1 GGAPLGASALPVRF
15 VREGRDPLRGVNY
28 SYSNA
33 VQATRPPETAPDFAA
48 GSAAGQ
54 RCRPPAT
61 AVRGG
66 RLGGG
71 PSRSVRRPGRLA
83 TAAVWPASLPYRPF
97 PGPVAYRT
105 GHHCV
110 GPIHRCGGQ
119 VSVLFPAMTSE
130 LPPPPAPAAPPGA
143 GVDLTSRAA
152 LVTGG
157 GSGIGRAC
165 ATALAAAGATVHVVD
180 RDADAAKA
188 VAADIGGEAHVVDL
202 ADPTALDALPAEVD
216 ILVNNA
222 GLQHVAPLTEFPPD
236 RFDLIQQVMVTAPFL
251 LMRRSLP
258 HMYARGWGRLINIS
272 SVHGIRA
279 SAYKSAYV
287 AAKHALEGLSK
298 VAAIEG
304 APHGVTSNCIN

>member
-1 GGAPLGASALPVRF
+1 M
-15 VREGRDPLRGVNY
+15 
-28 SYSNA
+28 
-33 VQATRPPETAPDFAA
+33 
-48 GSAAGQ
+48 
-54 RCRPPAT
+54 
-61 AVRGG
+61 
-66 RLGGG
+66 
-71 PSRSVRRPGRLA
+71 
-83 TAAVWPASLPYRPF
+83 
-97 PGPVAYRT
+97 
-105 GHHCV
+105 
-110 GPIHRCGGQ
+110 
-119 VSVLFPAMTSE
+119 SVLFPAMTSE
-130 LPPPPAPAAPPGA
+130 LPPPPALAAPPGA

-157 GSGIGRAC
+157 GSGIGKAC

-202 ADPTALDALPAEVD
+202 ADPAALDALPAEVD

-304 APHGVTSNCIN
+304 APHGVTSNCINPGYVRTPLVENQIRDQAAAHGISPGDVLTTVLLTRSPVKRLLEADEVAAAALWLCSGHSSYVTGISLPLDGGWSAT